1 MKSRLRRE
9 QINPIDHPEGYITDI
24 VNAEN
29 TTDKSK
35 VVINDIQLRIFNLPD
50 IATITLNIEL
60 LNIAGSQLPR
70 FEIRTTLQKLALMDV
85 NFTIN
90 DRPKRLLKIPVSKKM
105 ERYVEL
111 TYFMRNLQ
119 IEREQVRIKYHG
131 KSHTPHG

>member
-50 IATITLNIEL
+50 IATITFNIEL

-70 FEIRTTLQKLALMDV
+70 FEIRTTLQQLAVMDV
-85 NFTIN
+85 NYTIN
-90 DRPKRLLKIPVSKKM
+90 DRPKRLLKFPVS
-105 ERYVEL
+105 
-111 TYFMRNLQ
+111 N
-119 IEREQVRIKYHG
+119 
-131 KSHTPHG
+131 